1 MADDAHFGCARGEPS
16 ICRLNVSTALRV
28 GREIVS

>member
-1 MADDAHFGCARGEPS
+1 MAAYAHLGCAGGEPS